1 MQKPKNYD
9 ITVIG
14 GGPAGSTVAALT
26 AQHGYRVL
34 LLERETEPSFKIG
47 ESLIPATYWTFKR
60 LGVLEKL
67 RKSHFPQKFSVQFYS
82 RSGKASKPFYFF
94 ETNPHES
101 AVTWQVLRSEFD
113 QGLLENAAEKGVEV
127 RRGARVRKVL
137 FEGGAAVGV
146 VVQNSP
152 ENYRTRGT
160 GPRATERESNGRRG
174 TGPRATGS
182 ESDGRRGTDSRATGS
197 ESDGRRGTGPRATE
211 RETIRSTVVVDST
224 GQSALIGRQLDMN
237 ATEPNLKMASLFTHF
252 EGAYRDEGIDEGATL
267 IMHTE
272 TKDSW
277 FWSIPLPYNRTS
289 IGVVG
294 ELDYLLQNRRD
305 ANGKLD
311 AQRIFNEELA
321 KCHALKKR
329 LAGAKPLFPIKTTK
343 DFSYRANRIAGNGW
357 VLVGDA
363 FGFLDPVYSTGLFLA
378 LKSGEMAADVIVE
391 AFQKNDFSGA
401 QLGSFGPTFV
411 KGMEAFRKLV
421 YAFYTREFSFARF
434 LSEHPEHQGGI
445 IDILSGDVFR
455 KDVTHIFPDMTR
467 MCALPPEVP
476 LNFNLSQS
484 R

>member
-1 MQKPKNYD
+1 MQKTKNYD

-82 RSGKASKPFYFF
+82 RSGKAAKPFYFF
-94 ETNPHES
+94 QTNPHES

-127 RRGARVRKVL
+127 RRGTRVRKVL
-137 FEGGAAVGV
+137 FEDNAAVGV

-152 ENYRTRGT
+152 ENLRTRGT
-160 GPRATERESNGRRG
+160 GPRATERES
-174 TGPRATGS
+174 
-182 ESDGRRGTDSRATGS
+182 DGRRRTDSRAT
-197 ESDGRRGTGPRATE
+197 ET
-211 RETIRSTVVVDST
+211 ETIHSTVIVDST
-224 GQSALIGRQLDMN
+224 GQSSLIGRQLDMN

-305 ANGKLD
+305 TNGKLD
-311 AQRIFNEELA
+311 AQRIFDEELS
-321 KCHALKKR
+321 KCRALKKR
-329 LAGAKPLFPIKTTK
+329 LAGAKQLFPIKTTK

-391 AFQKNDFSGA
+391 AFQKNDFSAA

-421 YAFYTREFSFARF
+421 YAFYTKEFSFARF
-434 LSEHPEHQGGI
+434 LAEHPEHQGGI

-455 KDVTHIFPDMTR
+455 KDVTHIFPDMAQ
-467 MCALPPEVP
+467 MCALPAEVP
-476 LNFNLSQS
+476 LLADSPQSQ
-484 R
+484 